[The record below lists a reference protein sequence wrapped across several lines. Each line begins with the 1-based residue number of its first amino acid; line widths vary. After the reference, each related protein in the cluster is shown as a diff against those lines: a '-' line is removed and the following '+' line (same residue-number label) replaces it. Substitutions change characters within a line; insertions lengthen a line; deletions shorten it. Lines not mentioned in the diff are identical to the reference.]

1 MKSTSIIPRPIK
13 LKVKEGTFTLTP
25 ETVILASAG
34 GRAVGEYLSR
44 LLAPATGVEL
54 AVKETG
60 RLDERADSIT
70 LRINS
75 GQGKLGPEGYTLIVL
90 NDRVTIEATA
100 PAGLFYGCQTLRQL
114 MPAAIESRERIKGV
128 AWTVPAVEIEDR
140 PRYRWRGM
148 HLDVARHFFPTVFIK
163 RYIDLL
169 ALHKMN
175 RFHWH
180 LTDDQGWRIEIKG
193 YPRLT
198 EVGAWRKGE
207 GGADYGGF
215 YTQDEV
221 REIVEYA
228 RQRFITVVPEIEMPG
243 HAQAALAAYPEL
255 SCTGGPFE
263 VWTEWGIS
271 REVFCAGNDGTFAVL
286 EDVLSEVIDLF
297 PGKYVHIGGDECPK
311 YRWGACEKCQARIEA
326 EGLKD
331 EGELQSYF
339 VKRISRFLAAQGRRL
354 VGWDEVLEGGL
365 APDATVMSWRGIW
378 GGITAARAEHDVVMS
393 PFTHCY
399 FDYKHADLPDEPGRL
414 GVISLET
421 VYSYDPTPAELAL
434 EEASHILGAQGNV
447 WTEGMATE
455 RQVEQLAFPRMCA
468 LAEVVWSPP
477 TLRDWPD
484 FEGRLRA
491 HGDRLEKLD
500 VNFYRDPKVR
510 RTLQVRRTSETR
522 ASSELERVASAPS
535 QSPRG

>member
-1 MKSTSIIPRPIK
+1 MSSTAIIPRPMK
-13 LKVKEGTFTLTP
+13 LKTNGGTYTLSP
-25 ETVILASAG
+25 ETAILVSAES
-34 GRAVGEYLSR
+34 RAVGEYLSR
-44 LLAPATGVEL
+44 LLAPATGYELTLEETERLEAQVE
-54 AVKETG
+54 
-60 RLDERADSIT
+60 SIT
-70 LRINS
+70 LRINPD
-75 GQGKLGPEGYTLIVL
+75 KRTLGPEGYTLSVL

-114 MPAAIESRERIKGV
+114 MPAAIESKKRVETA
-128 AWTVPAVEIEDR
+128 AWTVPTVEIEDQ

-148 HLDVARHFFPTVFIK
+148 HLDVSRHFFPVAFIK

-180 LTDDQGWRIEIKG
+180 LTDDQGWRVEIEE

-198 EVGAWRKGE
+198 EIGAWRKGE
-207 GGADYGGF
+207 DDADYGGF

-255 SCTGGPFE
+255 SCTGGPFA

-271 REVFCAGNDGTFAVL
+271 REVFCAGNETTFEFLETVL
-286 EDVLSEVIDLF
+286 GEVIDLF
-297 PGKYVHIGGDECPK
+297 PGEYIHIGGDECPK
-311 YRWGACEKCQARIEA
+311 ARWKTCEKCQARIQA

-331 EGELQSYF
+331 EDELQSYF
-339 VKRISRFLAAQGRRL
+339 IRRISRFLTARGKKL
-354 VGWDEVLEGGL
+354 IGWDEILEGGL
-365 APDATVMSWRGIW
+365 AEDATVMSWRGTQ
-378 GGITAARAEHDVVMS
+378 GGITAARAGHDVVMS

-399 FDYKHADLPDEPGRL
+399 FDYKHADSPDEPGRL
-414 GVISLET
+414 GVISLKT
-421 VYSYDPTPAELAL
+421 VYSYDPTPAELTP
-434 EEASHILGAQGNV
+434 EEAGHILGTQGNV

-455 RQVEQLAFPRMCA
+455 QEVEQLAFPRLCA
-468 LAEVVWSPP
+468 LAEVAWSPP
-477 TLRDWPD
+477 TPRDWPD
-484 FEGRLRA
+484 FKNRLRA

-500 VNFYRDPKVR
+500 VNFYRDPEVWPSTGRAGRDANGLSPGGRDGR
-510 RTLQVRRTSETR
+510 R
-522 ASSELERVASAPS
+522 
-535 QSPRG
+535 